1 MCERFGESS
10 ALEID
15 KNIIKLTPVNTLKAR
30 ASAWKQFEEFCSER
44 NYTLNQ
50 ETTLE
55 QLAMIMKDFAF
66 NMRKTDGTDY
76 KEQVVKTLWN
86 TVAKVLQEKYHNE
99 YKVSFNPFKDVI
111 FASARQSRD
120 AKRKQLQCDSS
131 KMKVSAATFS
141 LEEHNKIIDLW
152 DEDTPDGLQR
162 KFYHIVACEL
172 YF

>member
-99 YKVSFNPFKDVI
+99 YNPHSTIHSMNILFCCQCSKTRIFQVVI
-111 FASARQSRD
+111 
-120 AKRKQLQCDSS
+120 L
-131 KMKVSAATFS
+131 
-141 LEEHNKIIDLW
+141 
-152 DEDTPDGLQR
+152 
-162 KFYHIVACEL
+162 
-172 YF
+172 